1 MIFPIQVLA
10 RSCKPVP
17 VLLIGTLLG
26 KKYPRRKFI
35 SVFIIVCGVAM
46 FMGGGNILKG
56 EGDSSDDSGSSDVGF
71 AEGGNNSTD
80 VSSLDAYET
89 SGSAE
94 EDEESMAPIHKQIF
108 GVVLLIA
115 SLFFDGGTG
124 AYEDKLMSM
133 HSVEPFDLMFKFQ
146 LSKALL
152 SAFALVI
159 FNQTHMFVEMI
170 QQTGMCKWRGTAKF
184 LLGGNPYLCFSSYAL
199 PPSYL
204 ADIIALGMCSAIGQV
219 FIFITI
225 AKFGALT
232 TSLMSLTRK
241 VTTLTAS
248 IIIYDHDLTGVQLAG
263 LFIAVGAMLMN
274 FVRPKEKTDN
284 DRTGSGNPKH
294 VVKGGYASLP
304 TEMTDE
310 EHSTEI
316 VAKDSPV

>member
-35 SVFIIVCGVAM
+35 SVFFIVCGVAM

-56 EGDSSDDSGSSDVGF
+56 GDSSDDGSSDSSFDGI
-71 AEGGNNSTD
+71 GNNSTD
-80 VSSLDAYET
+80 TSSLDAYAA
-89 SGSAE
+89 SGSGDD
-94 EDEESMAPIHKQIF
+94 EDDEGMAPIHKQIF
-108 GVVLLIA
+108 GVALLIA

-152 SAFALVI
+152 SAFALIV
-159 FNQTHMFVEMI
+159 FNQTHLFVEMI
-170 QQTGMCKWRGTAKF
+170 QQTGICKWQKTTEF
-184 LLGGNPYLCFSSYAL
+184 LLDGNPAFMFLICAPSSFNL
-199 PPSYL
+199 I
-204 ADIIALGMCSAIGQV
+204 DIIALGMCSAIGQV

-248 IIIYDHDLTGVQLAG
+248 IIIYNHDLTGVQLAG
-263 LFIAVGAMLMN
+263 LLIAVGAMLMN
-274 FVRPKEKTDN
+274 FVRPKEQTDAAN
-284 DRTGSGNPKH
+284 SASAKPEKVG
-294 VVKGGYASLP
+294 KGGYASLP
-304 TEMTDE
+304 TEMTDA
-310 EHSTEI
+310 EHSSEI
-316 VAKDSPV
+316 ATRGNPV